1 MVRRRPSRAPMRPGM
16 APTLSAAMVAF
27 LPATALAA
35 KSANAAANPA
45 ALELGGFLGRLRS
58 LLPQTHFEWVDLG
71 RTLLLHVDYW
81 ILIAVVYAFARRL
94 TLRAADRKLRRVKA
108 AMAYTRHR
116 DATYTSVET
125 GMLEW
130 INHLLRHE
138 WRAVISAM
146 VDEQARTSM
155 DRVMR
160 DASAISGGVVRRA
173 IVEEATFG
181 VVPPD
186 LKLYVSRYNPAEDYM
201 QFEFDFRWDTV
212 SSHVVIQAEV
222 SVPGS
227 GKYTHA
233 LGSTVNTLIGAL
245 SRAVPSARVPIHVT
259 DLSISGRLLLGA
271 RLSERAPGV
280 SGLDISF
287 DGKPDVSVSVR
298 PMGVPLDDIP
308 GVGEFVEQKIGEV
321 FAASY
326 VEPKRYYQD
335 VERLFLGSPMGGISE
350 VSAGAFGPGG
360 ALVVD
365 ARSAER
371 LLATNARAKTACPYL
386 EVTYGG
392 VTKRTPTR
400 MNATDPDWRTRL
412 VFPIP
417 ASSAADGDRDR
428 DRGGRP
434 APLRFRVMDWNPLG
448 EPRCIGSATQAVD
461 LGRLRASAKKAAAA
475 RLGDGA
481 RDGAGGALGLVRHAL
496 PLRGARGGV
505 LYFSLAAVDAVSRA
519 PPEGL
524 GRRAARASGSADAA
538 DASGDGAPDERDARL
553 PEGGEDGACA
563 DDFGGSDAPG
573 QTDTGERRAGDDGE
587 RPAVEG
593 SDGVGARA
601 SLPPGGGAGSDGGAA
616 AAARLLR
623 LAKVQRARREETEAH
638 RRHVALLTSRLR
650 DARDSR
656 SMEKER
662 RDLELRR
669 ALVEGAAFTVHTKRT
684 PGFEP
689 GTYRLWYVAS
699 RKHIVWAKGARPGA
713 KPKLHQFVPASLV
726 KACVPGAVAF
736 TLGADADPALRQSR
750 DEAAAARA
758 ARKKREKFSRG
769 ERDPV
774 RAVRRAA
781 RNATSLLVKKK
792 QIRYHDPAR
801 CFSIA
806 LWKPDAVENN
816 LSNGL
821 LGSGAAGLGLATVDL
836 ELPEGGN
843 GRGVR
848 EWCDA
853 IMAVAEENG
862 GGRLDLDDEE
872 DEAEEAEEAG
882 KEAARAFAAE
892 DGETVAGSARRSDP
906 DVFVG
911 PPPGDDAEG
920 AAIAAPAPARVDAED
935 TVSLRRLIALPERAS
950 VEMDDA
956 NDDAGGET
964 LTVPIPPEPAE
975 EDGGAR
981 GEREASATPASRDAR
996 ADRS

>member
-1 MVRRRPSRAPMRPGM
+1 M
-16 APTLSAAMVAF
+16 ALALFAAMASV

-35 KSANAAANPA
+35 KSASAAANPA
-45 ALELGGFLGRLRS
+45 ASELGDFLGRLRGF
-58 LLPQTHFEWVDLG
+58 LPQTHFEWVDMG
-71 RTLLLHVDYW
+71 RTILLHVDYW
-81 ILIAVVYAFARRL
+81 ILIAVAYAFARQL
-94 TLRAADRKLRRVKA
+94 TQRAADRKLRRVKA
-108 AMAYTRHR
+108 AMAYARHR

-138 WRAVISAM
+138 WRAVISAV
-146 VDEQARTSM
+146 VDEQARATM
-155 DRVMR
+155 ERAMR
-160 DASAISGGVVRRA
+160 DASAMSGGVVRRA
-173 IVEEATFG
+173 VVEEATFG

-186 LKLYVSRYNPAEDYM
+186 LKLYVSRYNPAEDYL

-212 SSHVVIQAEV
+212 SSHIVIQADI

-227 GKYTHA
+227 GTHTRA
-233 LGSTVNTLIGAL
+233 LGSAANALLGAF

-259 DLSISGRLLLGA
+259 DLSVAGRLLLGVK
-271 RLSERAPGV
+271 LSGRAPGV
-280 SGLDISF
+280 SGLEFSF

-298 PMGVPLDDIP
+298 PMGVPLNDIP
-308 GVGEFVEQKIGEV
+308 GVREFVEQKIGEV

-335 VERLFLGSPMGGISE
+335 VERLFLGSPIGG
-350 VSAGAFGPGG
+350 VSGIDPGAVGPGG
-360 ALVVD
+360 ALIVD
-365 ARSAER
+365 AGNAER
-371 LLATNARAKTACPYL
+371 LPATNAQTKSACAYL

-400 MNATDPDWRTRL
+400 LNSTDPNWRTRL

-417 ASSAADGDRDR
+417 ADGNRGRDSR
-428 DRGGRP
+428 RP
-434 APLRFRVMDWNPLG
+434 APLRLRVMDWSPLG
-448 EPRCIGSATQAVD
+448 EPRCIGHAKQMVD
-461 LGRLRASAKKAAAA
+461 LGRLRASAEKAAAA

-481 RDGAGGALGLVRHAL
+481 RDGAGGALGLARHAL

-573 QTDTGERRAGDDGE
+573 LTETGERRAGEDGE

-601 SLPPGGGAGSDGGAA
+601 RLPSGGGVGSDGGAA

-726 KACVPGAVAF
+726 KECVPGAVAF

-853 IMAVAEENG
+853 IAAVAEENG

-872 DEAEEAEEAG
+872 EEAEEAG
-882 KEAARAFAAE
+882 EEAARALAAE
-892 DGETVAGSARRSDP
+892 DGETVAGSAKRSDP

-911 PPPGDDAEG
+911 PPPGEDAEG

-981 GEREASATPASRDAR
+981 GEREASATRASRDAR